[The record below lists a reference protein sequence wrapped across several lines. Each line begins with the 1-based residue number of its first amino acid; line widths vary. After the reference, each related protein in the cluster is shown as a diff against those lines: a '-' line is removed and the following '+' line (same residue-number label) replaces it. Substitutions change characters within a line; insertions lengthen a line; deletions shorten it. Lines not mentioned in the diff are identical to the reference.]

1 MLRTGILVLTF
12 AIASFAILVSAEAV
26 GIANPSELVAD
37 RTSPMERIATENQE
51 SLHQDVWEL
60 STRHL
65 VDRPRCIDPISPG
78 FHVYRFDQGRWQEN
92 AIEQALDLEGR
103 LPIIYVHGNFMT
115 YDNARRRVLLIDEY
129 LRAHATRPYR
139 LILLS
144 WPSQREPHPLMDV
157 RENAVAAEC
166 QALYLAWIL
175 KRLGDIPQVS
185 ILGFSL
191 GARCVSGGLHLVSGG
206 TIRGLH
212 QTQSDTD
219 EGIRS
224 IYRVGFI
231 APAVDRTWLMPSGK
245 HRMATQKV
253 EGVVNL
259 YNHEDPVLRRFRFV
273 EKGSHSI
280 AAGYEGFIGNSLI
293 QQYDCSSCVGRTH
306 DERSYFRECPHF
318 GKVLEHL
325 LWNESFGSCS
335 KP

>member
-1 MLRTGILVLTF
+1 MTF
-12 AIASFAILVSAEAV
+12 LIACFAILVATGAV
-26 GIANPSELVAD
+26 AIANPSDLGAS
-37 RTSPMERIATENQE
+37 RTSLSEGIAIENRGGRHQDVWD
-51 SLHQDVWEL
+51 QDVWEL

-65 VDRPRCIDPISPG
+65 IDRPRCIDPLAPG
-78 FHVYRFDQGRWQEN
+78 FRVNRFEQGCWPEKS
-92 AIEQALDLEGR
+92 IEQALDLGGR

-115 YDNARRRVLLIDEY
+115 RDNARRRVLIIDEY

-144 WPSQREPHPLMDV
+144 WPSQREPHPLIDV
-157 RENAVAAEC
+157 RENAVASEC

-175 KRLGDIPQVS
+175 KRIGDIPQVS

-191 GARCVSGGLHLVSGG
+191 GARCVSGGLHLASGG
-206 TIRGLH
+206 TIRGL
-212 QTQSDTD
+212 QQKESDLD
-219 EGIRS
+219 EVPSS

-231 APAVDRTWLMPSGK
+231 APAVDRTWMMPAGK
-245 HRMATQKV
+245 HRMATQRV

-280 AAGYEGFIGNSLI
+280 AAGYQGFIGNSLF